1 LYFLSRRRM
10 RVSLKSMRNSYDKML
25 A

>member
-1 LYFLSRRRM
+1 LYFLSRQRM
-10 RVSLKSMRNSYDKML
+10 RVSLKSVRNSCDKML